1 MTVENFH
8 EAAAFIAL
16 SYLIGS
22 IPTAFLFG
30 KILKNVD
37 IRKEGSGNIG
47 ASNALRVLGAKIGV
61 MVMAFDIFKGFFPLY
76 LAKIKA
82 APGAASEPYLLAVG
96 FAAVIGH
103 MFPVFLKFR
112 GGKGVATTAGF
123 FLALAPKATGLC
135 IAVWAALVAVSK
147 MASVGSLAAA
157 ALLPFAVYYLDGAT
171 VFLTAVS
178 ALMAALVIIMHRSNI
193 KNLIAGKELKIN
205 QKPPSRGEEQEKD
218 REAER

>member
-1 MTVENFH
+1 MTVDNLL
-8 EAAAFIAL
+8 EAASFISL
-16 SYLIGS
+16 SYIIGS

-47 ASNALRVLGAKIGV
+47 ASNAFRVLGAKIGAL
-61 MVMAFDIFKGFFPLY
+61 VMAFDIFKGFFPLY
-76 LAKIKA
+76 LARIKA
-82 APGAASEPYLLAVG
+82 GPGAAAEPYLLAVG

-135 IAVWAALVAVSK
+135 IVLWAVLVALTK

-157 ALLPFAVYYLDGAT
+157 AALPFAVYHLDGAT
-171 VFLTAVS
+171 FFLTAVS
-178 ALMAALVIIMHRSNI
+178 SVMAALVIIMHRGNI

-205 QKPPSRGEEQEKD
+205 QKPPSRGDGQEK
-218 REAER
+218 

>member
-1 MTVENFH
+1 MH

-82 APGAASEPYLLAVG
+82 APGA
-96 FAAVIGH
+96 
-103 MFPVFLKFR
+103 
-112 GGKGVATTAGF
+112 
-123 FLALAPKATGLC
+123 
-135 IAVWAALVAVSK
+135 
-147 MASVGSLAAA
+147 
-157 ALLPFAVYYLDGAT
+157 
-171 VFLTAVS
+171 
-178 ALMAALVIIMHRSNI
+178 
-193 KNLIAGKELKIN
+193 
-205 QKPPSRGEEQEKD
+205 
-218 REAER
+218 